1 MSRIYLTIVN
11 RGKADS
17 VMNQARSMGIKEGT
31 VFLGEGT
38 VRSKVLEPLG
48 LNQTQKEIVMLP
60 VTKEQDEVLH
70 KVISEKFHFDQRNKG
85 IAFSIPFKKWTKES
99 KKFSLEENEFSYSLI
114 MTIVEKGESRDIIKA
129 ARKAKA
135 RGGTIIHGRGAGV
148 PQDFYFPIQVE
159 PQKDTVLIVI
169 QDDKKE
175 KVQKAIEQVI
185 DKDTDGIIFTLP
197 VVTTS
202 GIFEERIENK
212 LSKIKGGRE

>member
-85 IAFSIPFKKWTKES
+85 IAFSIPFKKWIKES